1 ADDAYH
7 CQSYFLSGFADAGRL
22 PWREP
27 GLSCF
32 APSQLRC
39 LCPAPPGQRVSIP
52 GCRNV
57 NTGLAAAVPAAPPL
71 ARRGLRFR
79 HPGGEAAGL

>member
-1 ADDAYH
+1 M
-7 CQSYFLSGFADAGRL
+7 FLLFLLFLLLINLSVFADAGRL

-39 LCPAPPGQRVSIP
+39 LCPAPSGQRVSIP

-57 NTGLAAAVPAAPPL
+57 NGRLAATVPVTPPFLRAVSCAFCTP
-71 ARRGLRFR
+71 
-79 HPGGEAAGL
+79 